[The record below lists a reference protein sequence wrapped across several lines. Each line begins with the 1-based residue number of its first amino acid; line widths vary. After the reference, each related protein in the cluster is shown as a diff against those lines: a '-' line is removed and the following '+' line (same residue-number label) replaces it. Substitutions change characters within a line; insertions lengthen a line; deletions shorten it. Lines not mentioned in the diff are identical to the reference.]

1 MDMCD
6 RGIDFVFVS
15 MIRQLDFGSVH
26 TVWYIL
32 GFFSFYTC
40 YRCIHS
46 EITLCIIYIPCA
58 YIFIFKLHFP
68 VLLRFCLLYF
78 GTVPTVW
85 YLFFILLSLKDFV

>member
-32 GFFSFYTC
+32 DLFTQCGIFWGFF
-40 YRCIHS
+40 H
-46 EITLCIIYIPCA
+46 
-58 YIFIFKLHFP
+58 FIR
-68 VLLRFCLLYF
+68 V
-78 GTVPTVW
+78 TVAS
-85 YLFFILLSLKDFV
+85 IRK